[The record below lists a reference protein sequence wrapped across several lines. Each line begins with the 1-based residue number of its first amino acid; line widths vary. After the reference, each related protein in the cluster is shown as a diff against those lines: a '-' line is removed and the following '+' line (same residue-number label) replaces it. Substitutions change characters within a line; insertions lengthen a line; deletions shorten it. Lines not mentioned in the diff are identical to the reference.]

1 MAPASCA
8 FADPRRDFVDAEARA
23 GDERREFRGRTGVRT
38 ELLMSDAEVLIQGC
52 YRFLRANASGAM
64 IPTSPREGLPLTTFD
79 GKSCGY
85 AREMQP

>member
-1 MAPASCA
+1 
-8 FADPRRDFVDAEARA
+8 
-23 GDERREFRGRTGVRT
+23 
-38 ELLMSDAEVLIQGC
+38 VLIQTAEGGAGIRITLTEDREWHVTLRQGC

-85 AREMQP
+85 PREMQP